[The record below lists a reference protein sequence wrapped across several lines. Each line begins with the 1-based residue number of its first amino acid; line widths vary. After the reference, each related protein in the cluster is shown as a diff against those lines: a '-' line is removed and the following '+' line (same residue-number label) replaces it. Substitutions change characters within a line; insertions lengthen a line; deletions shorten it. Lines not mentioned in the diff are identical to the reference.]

1 MLAGSAEESSRIAAF
16 RQSHGIPQ
24 LDLTPTTGG
33 PTGTVATVRVNG
45 RDIYG
50 LNTTLERQYLGVDTL
65 AARRAVLQQI
75 QQQLGKL
82 QGATIERSGQFLTH
96 AEAQALMNAQREL
109 GKLPERLT
117 LFVDRPT
124 CPQCF
129 GSMSEPTERGLRV
142 LAELY
147 GVKEL
152 TVIDSQGA
160 TLLIRPNQPTV
171 RLR

>member
-1 MLAGSAEESSRIAAF
+1 MNRIPRLFAPPSDAYSSR
-16 RQSHGIPQ
+16 R
-24 LDLTPTTGG
+24 
-33 PTGTVATVRVNG
+33 
-45 RDIYG
+45 
-50 LNTTLERQYLGVDTL
+50 
-65 AARRAVLQQI
+65 
-75 QQQLGKL
+75 
-82 QGATIERSGQFLTH
+82 QFLTH
-96 AEAQALMNAQREL
+96 AEAQALINAHRQAGGR
-109 GKLPERLT
+109 LPERLT
-117 LFVDRPT
+117 LYVDRPT

-152 TVIDSQGA
+152 TVIDSLGG

>member
-1 MLAGSAEESSRIAAF
+1 MLTE
-16 RQSHGIPQ
+16 
-24 LDLTPTTGG
+24 
-33 PTGTVATVRVNG
+33 
-45 RDIYG
+45 
-50 LNTTLERQYLGVDTL
+50 
-65 AARRAVLQQI
+65 I
-75 QQQLGKL
+75 QQNLGKL
-82 QGATIERSGQFLTH
+82 QGATIARSGQFLTH
-96 AEAQALMNAQREL
+96 AEAQALMNAQRQF
-109 GKLPERLT
+109 GRLPERVT

-129 GSMSEPTERGLRV
+129 GSMEEPTERGLRV

-152 TVIDSQGA
+152 TVIDSLGG